1 MKHNNKLSHAVHHV
15 NNIQLKKITESDYK
29 FLYVLLQERN
39 PKANISHRKM
49 PTYTEHKKFV
59 MSKPY
64 SRWYII
70 KYESENAGSIYLTRQ
85 NEIGIFIKK
94 EFQNK
99 GIGKEA
105 LQLLIK
111 KNPRSRYLANVSPK
125 NLKSIEFFKKNRF
138 KLIQYTYEMINTDL
152 ISSKYEKKD

>member
-1 MKHNNKLSHAVHHV
+1 MHD
-15 NNIQLKKITESDYK
+15 IQLKKITESDHR
-29 FLYVLLQERN
+29 FLYTLLRERN
-39 PKANISHRKM
+39 PKANISHKKM
-49 PTYTEHKKFV
+49 PTYEEHKKFV

-70 KYESENAGSIYLTRQ
+70 KYENKSAGSVYLTKQ

-99 GIGKEA
+99 GIGKVA
-105 LQLLIK
+105 LQLLIE

-125 NLKSIEFFKKNRF
+125 NLKSIEFFEKNGF
-138 KLIQYTYEMINTDL
+138 NLIQYTYEMINSDTH
-152 ISSKYEKKD
+152 